1 MACSAQKDS
10 CTWAGVFLCFSAMT
24 LMLGSSRSEGSSGLA
39 LQFQYMFNKIFS
51 VYKIVYSVK
60 KNKIN
65 ETLVSLA
72 CYLISNSWQH
82 MPQRERGTRVMS
94 WNSLK
99 GYNTLNSIDKYYK
112 GNQPMWVWSIWSL
125 FKACWSHF
133 EANIFAMPTDHG
145 LSGDPR
151 GL

>member
-1 MACSAQKDS
+1 MFCPEGQLYLSR
-10 CTWAGVFLCFSAMT
+10 CLLVFLSNDFNVGILQEWGIFWFSPA
-24 LMLGSSRSEGSSGLA
+24 
-39 LQFQYMFNKIFS
+39 FS
-51 VYKIVYSVK
+51 IHVQWDFLCVQNSVFCK
-60 KNKIN
+60 KIN